1 MPRLFF
7 TAEDVIRLIRSHGS
21 DTLVLGVEDVL
32 TAEAEEQAERLGL
45 KIVRET
51 PGTSPHVS
59 PGERMIPNPS
69 PIPKLLAVRGREVKL
84 EAFGEQA
91 DARAAKVQLKDVIT
105 SEAGSPI
112 AAGYMTLDHGGFKWK
127 LDYDEIDVI
136 LEGELEIIRG
146 SEIIRGGAGDIL
158 YIPKGAEI
166 EFRTPTQVRFVYI
179 TYPADWQ

>member
-1 MPRLFF
+1 MPRQFF
-7 TAEDVIRLIRSHGS
+7 TAEDVIKLVGSHGTN
-21 DTLVLGVEDVL
+21 TLVLGVEDVL

-51 PGTSPHVS
+51 AGSRPDLLPTDQVLP
-59 PGERMIPNPS
+59 MPS
-69 PIPKLLAVRGREVKL
+69 LLPQLRVVRGSEVML
-84 EAFGEQA
+84 EEFGGRA
-91 DARAAKVQLKDVIT
+91 DARAAKVRLKDVIT
-105 SEAGSPI
+105 SAEGSPI

-158 YIPKGAEI
+158 YIPKGSEI
-166 EFRTPTQVRFVYI
+166 EFRTPSKVRFIYV